1 MNKKN
6 PKKLNKLQ
14 LRTLA
19 LCQVLAKQDGLC
31 DTNEKTGEV
40 NIRQLPH
47 VHGDHVHIGPFV
59 VSGRDASGFSNPAV
73 WVALRR
79 KGLVGDE
86 VAMGVTLT
94 QAGLEYDT
102 GLSDKFI
109 EVSDH

>member
-19 LCQVLAKQDGLC
+19 LCQVLARQDGLTSI
-31 DTNEKTGEV
+31 DEATGEV
-40 NIRQLPH
+40 TIQQLPH
-47 VHGDHVHIGPFV
+47 AHGDHVHIGPFV
-59 VSGRDASGFSNPAV
+59 VSARDASGFSNPAV

-86 VAMGVTLT
+86 VAMGVVLT
-94 QAGLEYDT
+94 KDGLDYDT